1 MNQDRSRGESEGV
14 ISTKSVTNALNAS
27 HRSTLNIAAQVIT
40 NHNAIKRLK
49 EEYKRFRLQ
58 YFADSHDPFND
69 KHEKKGS
76 SVAKIEQFVNE
87 GLELKGLQFI
97 DGSCS
102 NNGNSNNN
110 QNNNASN
117 NSFNFGSSNNNNNN
131 ANNTA
136 SNSTFNWGSSN
147 NSTANSSNN
156 NNSGGGGNTTFNWGG
171 SSNNNN
177 NNNANNTASN

>member
-1 MNQDRSRGESEGV
+1 MGEALQQHLNDSMNNNNQQQNEV
-14 ISTKSVTNALNAS
+14 INTKSVTNALNAS

-49 EEYKRFRLQ
+49 KEYKRFRLQ

-97 DGSCS
+97 DGSSS
-102 NNGNSNNN
+102 NNGNSNNNQN

-117 NSFNFGSSNNNNNN
+117 NSFN
-131 ANNTA
+131 
-136 SNSTFNWGSSN
+136 
-147 NSTANSSNN
+147 
-156 NNSGGGGNTTFNWGG
+156 
-171 SSNNNN
+171 
-177 NNNANNTASN
+177 